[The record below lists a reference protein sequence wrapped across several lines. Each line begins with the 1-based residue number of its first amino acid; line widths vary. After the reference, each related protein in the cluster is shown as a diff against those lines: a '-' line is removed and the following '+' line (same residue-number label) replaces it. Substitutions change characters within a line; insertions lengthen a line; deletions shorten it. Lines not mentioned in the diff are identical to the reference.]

1 MTRHVTHK
9 KAEKLVALRED
20 HPKVASNRTRWAVV
34 GLDGD
39 VVPNQT
45 ARRE

>member
-1 MTRHVTHK
+1 MSRHITDK

-20 HPKVASNRTRWAVV
+20 HAKVTSNRTRRAVV
-34 GLDGD
+34 GLDSD